1 MTTAAALFG
10 ATALGGVLI
19 LVLRLRGAPRP
30 PFWLAWGH
38 GIFALGGFVSLFQQ
52 WQASGLPALAQW
64 GSGVL
69 AAAALGG
76 VSLAGLFHLRQRELP
91 VPMILGHGLVALVG
105 LGLLILGAL
114 QG

>member
-10 ATALGGVLI
+10 VTALGGILI

-38 GIFALGGFVSLFQQ
+38 GVFAVGGFVSLFQQ
-52 WQASGLPALAQW
+52 WQATGLPPLAQW
-64 GSGVL
+64 ASGVL

-76 VSLAGLFHLRQRELP
+76 LSLVGLFHMRQRELP
-91 VPMILGHGLVALVG
+91 VGMIAGHGLLALIG
-105 LGLLILGAL
+105 LALLIACAA
-114 QG
+114 QR